1 MAKSKSA
8 NKNKTK
14 ARQAPAEAAAAT
26 VPKQEAAKP
35 AKAKNP
41 TSKKA
46 SPKEK
51 SSGGPAQWYAQAAQ
65 FFRECKVEL
74 KKVAWPTRKET
85 IASTSV
91 VLVLVM
97 IAAAFLGL
105 VDVSISYVIRMVIG
119 PGAA

>member
-8 NKNKTK
+8 KKSKTE

-26 VPKQEAAKP
+26 APKQEAPKP

-51 SSGGPAQWYAQAAQ
+51 TSGGPAQWYALTSQ
-65 FFRECKVEL
+65 FLRECKVEL

-85 IASTSV
+85 MASTSV
-91 VLVLVM
+91 VLVLVF
-97 IAAAFLGL
+97 IAAVFLGL
-105 VDVSISYVIRMVIG
+105 VDLSISYIIRIVIG